1 VQKAVSLQFSLG
13 RPVPLP
19 CSILALPSRVVLSAG
34 VFAPGLTIVQLGDLG
49 SEATR
54 LKSQCDALKTQRLA
68 LTTEVTSQTS
78 ELSAIRS
85 EVERLTRERDALQL
99 EYKTENEIN
108 EWYLRR
114 ELSAAAGAASA
125 TPMTGSTGGPPGTGV
140 NGGSHD
146 QLGAARRRAAMWEGK
161 FRDLTRENVLEQ
173 RRWEGE
179 LEKEKA
185 VAAGL
190 RDRIGTLEERY
201 RSVQAQLDSSE
212 YQRGAL
218 FVELENTKDSARS
231 EEMRLQ
237 GEWAD
242 MKQARDTAKS
252 AKELLQRKL
261 DEAVAAK
268 DKVEAELHKRRSTH
282 KR

>member
-108 EWYLRR
+108 DWYLRR
-114 ELSAAAGAASA
+114 ELCRCWSGFSH
-125 TPMTGSTGGPPGTGV
+125 S
-140 NGGSHD
+140 NDWLDGGSPWD
-146 QLGAARRRAAMWEGK
+146 G
-161 FRDLTRENVLEQ
+161 
-173 RRWEGE
+173 
-179 LEKEKA
+179 
-185 VAAGL
+185 
-190 RDRIGTLEERY
+190 
-201 RSVQAQLDSSE
+201 
-212 YQRGAL
+212 
-218 FVELENTKDSARS
+218 
-231 EEMRLQ
+231 
-237 GEWAD
+237 GEWRSW
-242 MKQARDTAKS
+242 KRKS
-252 AKELLQRKL
+252 
-261 DEAVAAK
+261 
-268 DKVEAELHKRRSTH
+268 
-282 KR
+282 

>member
-1 VQKAVSLQFSLG
+1 MCRKLSVVSLSLC

-19 CSILALPSRVVLSAG
+19 CSPFPSRVELIAG
-34 VFAPGLTIVQLGDLG
+34 VFAPRLTIAQLGDLG

-54 LKSQCDALKTQRLA
+54 LKSQCDALKSQRLA
-68 LTTEVTSQTS
+68 LTTEVTSRTS

-125 TPMTGSTGGPPGTGV
+125 TPVTGSTGTGTGTV
-140 NGGSHD
+140 GD

-161 FRDLTRENVLEQ
+161 FRDVTREYTLGQ
-173 RRWEGE
+173 KRWEGD

-190 RDRIGTLEERY
+190 RDRIGKLEEGY
-201 RSVQAQLDSSE
+201 RRAQARLHSSE
-212 YQRGAL
+212 DQRGTL

-242 MKQARDTAKS
+242 MKQARDAAKS
-252 AKELLQRKL
+252 ANELLQKKL
-261 DEAVAAK
+261 EEAVAAK
-268 DKVEAELHKRRSTH
+268 DKVEAELHKLRSAH

>member
-1 VQKAVSLQFSLG
+1 
-13 RPVPLP
+13 
-19 CSILALPSRVVLSAG
+19 
-34 VFAPGLTIVQLGDLG
+34 
-49 SEATR
+49 
-54 LKSQCDALKTQRLA
+54 
-68 LTTEVTSQTS
+68 
-78 ELSAIRS
+78 
-85 EVERLTRERDALQL
+85 L

-114 ELSAAAGAASA
+114 ELSAAASASA
-125 TPMTGSTGGPPGTGV
+125 TPAPGSTGGHSGTGTGTGTGGIG
-140 NGGSHD
+140 NGNGSHD

-161 FRDLTRENVLEQ
+161 FRDLTRENTLEQ
-173 RRWEGE
+173 TRWEGE

-212 YQRGAL
+212 DQRRAL
-218 FVELENTKDSARS
+218 SVELENTKEHARS
-231 EEMRLQ
+231 EERRLQ

-252 AKELLQRKL
+252 GSEVLQKKL
-261 DEAVAAK
+261 DEAVAARE
-268 DKVEAELHKRRSTH
+268 KVEAELHKLQSAH